1 MYVKIYECGSVND
14 YLGFHVRLLSLY
26 LCIHTYIHTY
36 IYIYIYMSNATGTNY
51 FTTFLQNTDVANL
64 LLVFI

>member
-26 LCIHTYIHTY
+26 LCIHTYIH
-36 IYIYIYMSNATGTNY
+36 IYIYIYMSNATCTNY

>member
-26 LCIHTYIHTY
+26 LCTHIYHTDD
-36 IYIYIYMSNATGTNY
+36 YMS
-51 FTTFLQNTDVANL
+51 L
-64 LLVFI
+64 

>member
-26 LCIHTYIHTY
+26 LCIHTYIY

-51 FTTFLQNTDVANL
+51 FTTFLQNVDVVNL